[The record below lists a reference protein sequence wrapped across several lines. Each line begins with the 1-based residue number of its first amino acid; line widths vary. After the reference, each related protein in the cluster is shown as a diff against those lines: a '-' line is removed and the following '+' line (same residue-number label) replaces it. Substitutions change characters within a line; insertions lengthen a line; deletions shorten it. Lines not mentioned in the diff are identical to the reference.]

1 VKSSTYR
8 LYHLVWSSLDW
19 LYPPKCIYCTKTG
32 FQICPDCQNLILHLK
47 QPLCIICGLP
57 ITAGSVCSKCKKNRP
72 SYILLRSWA
81 VYTGPVQKA
90 IQRIKYKR
98 DLSLGNELARYV
110 SLFVND
116 MHLDVVDVIPVPLGK
131 KRLRDRG
138 YNQVS
143 IIAFPLA
150 LKLGLN
156 YIPRGLVR
164 IRETESQVGLN
175 VKERNEN
182 VKDAFLA
189 NPRHVAGKNILLID
203 DVATTG
209 ATLTSCTNALRLGG
223 ASNVF
228 AVTLARALGSHGLS
242 HLKGN

>member
-1 VKSSTYR
+1 
-8 LYHLVWSSLDW
+8 
-19 LYPPKCIYCTKTG
+19 
-32 FQICPDCQNLILHLK
+32 
-47 QPLCIICGLP
+47 
-57 ITAGSVCSKCKKNRP
+57 
-72 SYILLRSWA
+72 
-81 VYTGPVQKA
+81 VQKA
-90 IQRIKYKR
+90 IHRIKYKR

-110 SLFVND
+110 SIFVND
-116 MHLDVVDVIPVPLGK
+116 MHLDITDVIPVPLGK

-156 YIPRGLVR
+156 YLPRGLVR

-182 VKDAFLA
+182 VKNAFLA
-189 NPRHVAGKNILLID
+189 NSRHVAGKNILLID

-242 HLKGN
+242 

>member
-1 VKSSTYR
+1 MK
-8 LYHLVWSSLDW
+8 H
-19 LYPPKCIYCTKTG
+19 
-32 FQICPDCQNLILHLK
+32 
-47 QPLCIICGLP
+47 PLCKICGLP
-57 ITAGSVCSKCKKNRP
+57 NVSGGVCAQCIKTRP
-72 SYILLRSWA
+72 IYNLMRSWA

-90 IQRIKYKR
+90 IHRIKYKR
-98 DLSLGNELARYV
+98 DLSLGFELARYV
-110 SLFVND
+110 ARFVDD
-116 MHLDVVDVIPVPLGK
+116 MHLGVECVIPVPLGK

-150 LKLGLN
+150 LKLGIN
-156 YIPRGLVR
+156 YISNGLMR
-164 IRETESQVGLN
+164 IRDTESQVGLN
-175 VKERNEN
+175 VKDRNEN

-189 NPRHVAGKNILLID
+189 NSRQVAGKNILLID

-209 ATLTSCTNALRLGG
+209 ATLTSCTNALRIGG

-242 HLKGN
+242 YSKDI